1 MMTEMDAC
9 IFAGENEIV
18 TLTLID
24 ETCVSENKNG
34 TLIISNS
41 LDSCNTTTTQANG
54 SKISIIESSIYRLT
68 SFDF

>member
-18 TLTLID
+18 TLSLID
-24 ETCVSENKNG
+24 ETCVSENQNG
-34 TLIISNS
+34 TLIISNG

-54 SKISIIESSIYRLT
+54 SK
-68 SFDF
+68 

>member
-18 TLTLID
+18 TLSLID
-24 ETCVSENKNG
+24 EKCISEIQNG
-34 TLIISNS
+34 TIIISNG

-54 SKISIIESSIYRLT
+54 SK
-68 SFDF
+68 